1 MISTLIIVFREVLEA
16 SLVIGIALAAA
27 KGIDGGRQWITA
39 GIGSGVAVALIVAI
53 FAKGIAA
60 AMSGMGQE
68 YFNATVLI
76 LTAALMMW
84 TAIWMRRHGRELA
97 GHIRQQCTEISDNGA
112 PRLMLAIVVALAV
125 AREGAE
131 VVLFLYGIAAAQNE
145 PLSMLGGGAAGL
157 ILGSAVAV
165 ALYRGLIRIQRLFS
179 VITMLIVILAAGM
192 ASQGVAWLVM
202 IDALPALGQSIWNSS
217 GLIAEQSA
225 AGQLL
230 QVLIGYDDR
239 PGGMQLLAFSAVLL
253 TSWLAM
259 TRQNRTGP
267 RKTGVAALAIIAC
280 LLMQPTDSHARKVY
294 SPIVEQE
301 EVELEYL
308 LDYSLDNSPVAN
320 GSARHQFE
328 LAYGITD
335 RWMSAIV
342 ADYRKRP
349 GQRFTYQGV
358 KWENVLQLFEQGERW
373 LDAGLY
379 GEYIIPQ
386 KSLNK
391 PDVIELKVL
400 LEKEAGRLLH
410 TLNMV
415 LKRELGAIAT
425 NSTTAGYAWRSRWR
439 WTRKIEPAIELYGSL
454 GEIGNTAP
462 LSQQTHLIGP
472 VLQGKLA
479 GGIEY
484 EIGYLFGL
492 TAASE
497 RGAIKFLLGY
507 EF

>member
-27 KGIDGGRQWITA
+27 KGIDGGRQWIAA
-39 GIGSGVAVALIVAI
+39 GIGCGIAAALVVAI

-68 YFNATVLI
+68 YFNAAVLI
-76 LTAALMMW
+76 LTAALMMC
-84 TAIWMRRHGRELA
+84 TAIWMRRHGRELT

-131 VVLFLYGIAAAQNE
+131 VVLFLHGIAAAQNE

-165 ALYRGLIRIQRLFS
+165 ALYRGLIRIQYLFS
-179 VITMLIVILAAGM
+179 VITLLIVILAADM

-202 IDALPALGQSIWNSS
+202 IDALPALGQIWNSS

-230 QVLIGYDDR
+230 QALIGYDDR
-239 PGGMQLLAFSAVLL
+239 PSGIQLLAFSAVLL
-253 TSWLAM
+253 SSWLAM
-259 TRQNRTGP
+259 ARQNRTGP
-267 RKTGVAALAIIAC
+267 RKTGVAALAIITC

-294 SPIVEQE
+294 SPIVEQG

-308 LDYSLDNSPVAN
+308 LDYSLDNSPAVN

-358 KWENVLQLFEQGERW
+358 KWENILQLFEQGERW

-379 GEYIIPQ
+379 GEYIVPK

-400 LEKEAGRLLH
+400 LEKKAGRVAH
-410 TLNMV
+410 TLNMII
-415 LKRELGAIAT
+415 KKELGDLAT
-425 NSTTAGYAWRSRWR
+425 NSIIAGYAWRSKWR
-439 WTRKIEPAIELYGSL
+439 WTRQIEPAIELYGSL